1 MRFLIF
7 VFLFVGLSA
16 TTTSELKA
24 QDKASYIY
32 GKITTHSGEEYVG
45 FMRWGKEEL
54 FWHDIFNSEKIDDQ
68 HYKVA
73 KKSNQ
78 KDNKWYEFDWS
89 WSSIWED
96 KYRTSAH
103 TFACLF
109 GDIKSIDVLR
119 DSKVIVELKD
129 GSKLNLR
136 GGSNDIGT
144 TVKLTDYE
152 LGLISFDWNKIDK
165 IEFLGASSRVELPY
179 AAPIYGTLHTR
190 RNGQFTGF
198 VKWDL
203 DERTLEDVLDGDSNI
218 GDQKLPFKSIK
229 TITKE
234 GNGAHITL
242 KSGREI
248 YLTGSNDVN
257 GSNRGIALYHE
268 DIGSIEV
275 PWKEFKSLTLA
286 DKAPAGPS
294 YESFEAP
301 KGLSGV
307 VQTYNDKRFEGMLVF
322 DIDEKYEIE
331 LLDGN
336 DDAIEYQIPFRN
348 ITKILPKNS
357 SYSIVRLTSG
367 DELLLGDSQDV
378 SAKNDGIL
386 VFVKNQK
393 DPHYIAWDDIDF
405 VQINK

>member
-1 MRFLIF
+1 M
-7 VFLFVGLSA
+7 SA
-16 TTTSELKA
+16 TSASELNA
-24 QDKASYIY
+24 QDKDSYIY

-54 FWHDIFNSEKIDDQ
+54 FWHDIFNSEKVDD
-68 HYKVA
+68 HSYKV
-73 KKSNQ
+73 KPKNNQ
-78 KDNKWYEFDWS
+78 DKGKWYEFDWS

-96 KYRTSAH
+96 KYRSSAH
-103 TFACLF
+103 TFACFF

-129 GSKLNLR
+129 GSKINLR

-179 AAPIYGTLHTR
+179 SPAIYGTIHTR
-190 RNGQFTGF
+190 RNGQFTGY

-229 TITKE
+229 VITKE
-234 GNGAHITL
+234 GNGAHVTL
-242 KSGREI
+242 KSGREL

-257 GSNRGIALYHE
+257 SSNRGIALYHD
-268 DIGSIEV
+268 DIGSIEI
-275 PWKEFKSLTLA
+275 PWKDFKSLTIEDA
-286 DKAPAGPS
+286 IPNGPS
-294 YESFEAP
+294 YARFDTPS
-301 KGLSGV
+301 GLSGV
-307 VQTYNDKRFEGMLVF
+307 VQTYNDKRYEGMLVF
-322 DIDEKYEIE
+322 DIDEKFEIE
-331 LLDGN
+331 LLDGK

-348 ITKILPKNS
+348 ITKIVPKNS
-357 SYSIVRLTSG
+357 SYSIVRLTNG
-367 DELLLGDSQDV
+367 EELLLGDTQDV
-378 SAKNDGIL
+378 SARNDGIL
-386 VFVKNQK
+386 VFEKNQK